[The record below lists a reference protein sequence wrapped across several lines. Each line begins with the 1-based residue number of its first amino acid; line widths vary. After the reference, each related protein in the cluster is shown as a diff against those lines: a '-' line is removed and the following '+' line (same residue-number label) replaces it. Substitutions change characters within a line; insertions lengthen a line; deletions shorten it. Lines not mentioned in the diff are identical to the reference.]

1 MDSLYYLKRLPEIKD
16 DLKESSVKILEA
28 LINNHQKPLSTKE
41 LVEICNISSR
51 MIQYNLERLLN
62 ANPPLV
68 RQAPNLRD
76 LRNKRYTISP
86 DLYEKVNSIKNSSQ
100 GGFNNFNMWIKL
112 SK

>member
-1 MDSLYYLKRLPEIKD
+1 MDFLYYLKRMPEITD
-16 DLKESSVKILEA
+16 DLNDSSVKILEA

-68 RQAPNLRD
+68 RQAPNLGD
-76 LRNKRYTISP
+76 LRKKKYTISP

-100 GGFNNFNMWIKL
+100 GRYGKFNM
-112 SK
+112 